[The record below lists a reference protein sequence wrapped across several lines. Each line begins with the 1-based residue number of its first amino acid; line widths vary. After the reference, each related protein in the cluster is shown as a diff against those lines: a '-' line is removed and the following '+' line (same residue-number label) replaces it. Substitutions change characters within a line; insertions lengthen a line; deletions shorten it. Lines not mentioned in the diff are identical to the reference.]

1 MKQKVIAKIIGLEFL
16 IILFYVGNGAFV
28 SIKQPSGPLLQFVML
43 VPPALGLFFYIAMK
57 KTGKCISFIPLKRF
71 IY

>member
-28 SIKQPSGPLLQFVML
+28 SIKEPSSPLLQFAML
-43 VPPALGLFFYIAMK
+43 VPLAWDS
-57 KTGKCISFIPLKRF
+57 SFILP
-71 IY
+71 